1 MKLLTYLSLVLMLF
15 LAACNDDEESP
26 TGPVKSSEDEKN
38 IIQPFA
44 VGNYWVYQSI
54 MPTGVKN
61 ARSEITEAKEM
72 IYKGE
77 KVTLY
82 SMYQEA
88 GASSQVS
95 KTFVYDDFCYV
106 SNNTSGNEITNATKT
121 FIYRYTGQKQVE
133 FNGSMLTA
141 SMGKRVF
148 KGKEIDVLKLEN
160 TAQGLTL
167 YFKLGLGMIEEI
179 QYFPSMNLDV
189 TVNLTDYNIE

>member
-1 MKLLTYLSLVLMLF
+1 MKFLTYLSLVLMLF
-15 LAACNDDEESP
+15 LVSCSDDEDST
-26 TGPVKSSEDEKN
+26 TGPITKNDTAN

-61 ARSEITEAKEM
+61 ARTEIIAKEEM
-72 IYKGE
+72 TYKGE

-82 SMYQEA
+82 KVYQETNTQ
-88 GASSQVS
+88 SLVS

-106 SNNTSGNEITNATKT
+106 SNNTSGNEITDATKT

-160 TAQGLTL
+160 AAQGLTL

-179 QYFPSMNLDV
+179 QSFPSMNLEV
-189 TVNLTDYNIE
+189 SVNLTDYNIE

>member
-1 MKLLTYLSLVLMLF
+1 MKLLTYLSLALMLF
-15 LAACNDDEESP
+15 LVSCNDDEESA
-26 TGPVKSSEDEKN
+26 TGPVTGKDTGN

-61 ARSEITEAKEM
+61 ARTEIIAEEEM
-72 IYKGE
+72 TYKGE

-82 SMYQEA
+82 KVYQETN
-88 GASSQVS
+88 SQSLVS
-95 KTFVYDDFCYV
+95 KTFVYNDFCYV
-106 SNNTSGNEITNATKT
+106 SNNISGNEITDATKT

-141 SMGKRVF
+141 SMDKRVF

-179 QYFPSMNLDV
+179 QSFPSMNLDV